1 MRIGLLL
8 FFLMA
13 AIPNGFAQQQPV
25 KIILDTDMLTDPEDV
40 NALWL
45 LNALADRGEAE
56 ILACVVNGH
65 ESNRA
70 SGAAVDV
77 VNTWFGRPNIP
88 LGAFKGGFPKKTSP
102 FTPLLRDKYPHTAP
116 SDDLLTTACEVY
128 RRVLASQPDRSV
140 KIVSIGFL
148 VNLADLLDS
157 KPDRH
162 NGLAGPELI
171 RAKVKELVVMGGKYP
186 QGKEYNFYFGG
197 VQHAALKVVD
207 TWPNEVPIVFSGYEV
222 GESIVSGKTYKQTL
236 ADGPLRL
243 ALLKQYSALDKGRF
257 SWDETAVLYAVRGQ
271 SYQGEQLWKLH
282 TGGHN
287 VVDPKD
293 GANKWADTPDKNQSY
308 MIIAAPPAR
317 IAQVLEDLVL
327 GAKPR
332 GAK

>member
-1 MRIGLLL
+1 M
-8 FFLMA
+8 MVT
-13 AIPNGFAQQQPV
+13 IPNGFAQQQQPQPLQAKPV

-45 LNALADRGEAE
+45 LNALADRGEVE
-56 ILACVVNGH
+56 ILACVINGH

-102 FTPLLRDKYPHTAP
+102 FTPLLRDKYAHTAP
-116 SDDLLTTACEVY
+116 SDDLLTTATEVY
-128 RRVLASQPDRSV
+128 RKVLAAQPDRSV

-157 KPDRH
+157 KPDQH
-162 NGLAGPELI
+162 SKLSGPELI

-197 VQHAALKVVD
+197 VQGAALKVVD
-207 TWPNEVPIVFSGYEV
+207 SWPTEVPIVFSGYEV
-222 GESIVSGKTYKQTL
+222 GEAIISGKTYKQTL
-236 ADGPLRL
+236 ADSPLRL
-243 ALLKQYSALDKGRF
+243 ALQKQYSALDKGRY
-257 SWDETAVLYAVRGQ
+257 SWDETAVLYAVRGA
-271 SYQGEQLWKLH
+271 SYQDKQYWKLH
-282 TGGHN
+282 TGGRC

-293 GANKWADTPDKNQSY
+293 GSNKWADAPDKKQSY
-308 MIIAAPPAR
+308 MINAMPPAQ
-317 IAQVLEDLVL
+317 IAQALEELVL